1 MDIKEEKHINTA
13 LQASSFR
20 TALRG
25 FERLVEHI
33 AAQKRDERAGV
44 FAPKEGKISEHGAV
58 QLALLIRTRNTIKQK
73 DDRI

>member
-1 MDIKEEKHINTA
+1 MDIREEKHINTA
-13 LQASSFR
+13 LQVSSFR

-25 FERLVEHI
+25 FERLVEHV

-58 QLALLIRTRNTIKQK
+58 
-73 DDRI
+73 